1 MEVEN
6 GRSRE
11 KETQEHVGARWC
23 MMGRG
28 NGGVVV
34 EVDGEGEVVIHKVG
48 VVVEVDGGV
57 GSVVP

>member
-23 MMGRG
+23 RMERA
-28 NGGVVV
+28 NGGPCP
-34 EVDGEGEVVIHKVG
+34 GTSGFQLTQLAGGTHLLMG
-48 VVVEVDGGV
+48 VLKGK
-57 GSVVP
+57 